1 MAAKGRYE
9 RGGIGVLKMSS
20 AIGIV
25 ETSVFSFLNI
35 SDYIVISVQSEEP
48 TRNVY
53 NLTIEISN

>member
-9 RGGIGVLKMSS
+9 RGGIGVPKMSS